1 MSSDGGK
8 VPSNEGKK
16 EDLFA
21 SVLGTKSLDE
31 GKKEDKSSKLGS
43 YYGSRKSLSSE
54 PDLGHINKLYLEHE
68 YDEIETQISDYILGF
83 PEESRFESIRN
94 FMNEL
99 IPMMDDS
106 MFKLAYNIKRPMIH
120 EMILNGWGP
129 EVADAFKPII
139 IFSFLSAFS
148 SLQQEERSE
157 SVMKHMNLNSFY
169 RSLFFAK
176 LHNRTEIFDLK
187 ITVHLQRMYRN
198 SNDFDEVIAEKMM
211 FFSAKTP
218 MIELFKSF
226 YTRGTRLSQESEDI
240 LNSIKYSGKTKE
252 MMTDYYSYLKI
263 DPPFKVY
270 VWYGNNEN
278 DPVAGEYDPVD
289 NEYDPVDPFDP
300 VDNVHDFVDRVC
312 YQLVGGFVPRNFADP
327 NYGGAQMQDH
337 GGAQD
342 PDKIKNPETNRMINV
357 GGSTYKKLIKKGYE
371 HIGDRLIKR

>member
-240 LNSIKYSGKTKE
+240 LNSIKYSGKNKE
-252 MMTDYYSYLKI
+252 MS
-263 DPPFKVY
+263 
-270 VWYGNNEN
+270 
-278 DPVAGEYDPVD
+278 
-289 NEYDPVDPFDP
+289 
-300 VDNVHDFVDRVC
+300 
-312 YQLVGGFVPRNFADP
+312 
-327 NYGGAQMQDH
+327 
-337 GGAQD
+337 
-342 PDKIKNPETNRMINV
+342 
-357 GGSTYKKLIKKGYE
+357 
-371 HIGDRLIKR
+371 